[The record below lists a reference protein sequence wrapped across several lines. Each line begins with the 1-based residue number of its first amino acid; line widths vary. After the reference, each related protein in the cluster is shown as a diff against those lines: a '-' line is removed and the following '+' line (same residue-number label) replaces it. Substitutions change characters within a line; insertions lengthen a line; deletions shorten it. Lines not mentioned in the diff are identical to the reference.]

1 MGAYL
6 SGLFASDGFLPHGL
20 CLSWDPALIWLHVL
34 SDGLI
39 ALAYYSIPAAL
50 LVFAMRRQDVPFHWV
65 FLLFGAFILACG
77 TTHVLGVVTLWQP
90 VYALDG
96 LVKALTA
103 AVSVPVAA
111 TLWWLMPRAL
121 ALPGLQQ
128 LADANQ
134 ALTRQAAERDQAD
147 RQIRE
152 INASLDER
160 VRQRTAELA
169 AANEAL
175 RREVDERK
183 RAEQRAADA
192 HARLVDAIEAIPGSF
207 RLFDKDERLVI
218 ANARRWTNDTERLP
232 PLAPGARFE
241 DLVRAA
247 ADQQL
252 ARASIDRKDEWV
264 RERMAEFRRGDTT
277 AEIEWNDG
285 RWVQLLERRTS
296 DGGTVSL
303 RFDITERKRTEE
315 QLRRAQRLESV
326 GQLTGGIAHDFNN
339 LLAVIIGNLEM
350 AGEDHVAQDIKR
362 ELLSQALQAAL
373 RGAELTQRLLAFS
386 RRQPLNPRAVDIEET
401 ILSMRELLRRT
412 LGETIT
418 VDIAARERP
427 WPCLADPVQLE
438 SALLNLAINAR
449 DAMPEGGRIV
459 IETANVTLDANAVGQ
474 QGEIAPGEYTVVSVT
489 DTGTGMSEEVRR
501 HAFEPFFTTKDVGKG
516 SGLGLSMVYG
526 FVKQSGGNVTI
537 YSEPGHGT
545 TVKLYLPRARPA
557 AGAGEASASAA
568 ATTPAPST
576 SPAGTVLVVEDQD
589 EVRVLVERQF
599 TALGFTVHQAADAA
613 AALAMLEAHP
623 EIALLFTDIILPGG
637 MTGLQ
642 LAEEALRRWPALK
655 VLYTSGYTESAVA
668 QRGGLESGALLL
680 SKPYRKEELRRM
692 VRLVLQQA

>member
-1 MGAYL
+1 
-6 SGLFASDGFLPHGL
+6 
-20 CLSWDPALIWLHVL
+20 
-34 SDGLI
+34 
-39 ALAYYSIPAAL
+39 
-50 LVFAMRRQDVPFHWV
+50 
-65 FLLFGAFILACG
+65 
-77 TTHVLGVVTLWQP
+77 
-90 VYALDG
+90 
-96 LVKALTA
+96 
-103 AVSVPVAA
+103 
-111 TLWWLMPRAL
+111 
-121 ALPGLQQ
+121 
-128 LADANQ
+128 
-134 ALTRQAAERDQAD
+134 
-147 RQIRE
+147 
-152 INASLDER
+152 
-160 VRQRTAELA
+160 
-169 AANEAL
+169 
-175 RREVDERK
+175 
-183 RAEQRAADA
+183 
-192 HARLVDAIEAIPGSF
+192 
-207 RLFDKDERLVI
+207 
-218 ANARRWTNDTERLP
+218 
-232 PLAPGARFE
+232 
-241 DLVRAA
+241 VRAA

-438 SALLNLAINAR
+438 SALLNLAIKRA
-449 DAMPEGGRIV
+449 
-459 IETANVTLDANAVGQ
+459 
-474 QGEIAPGEYTVVSVT
+474 
-489 DTGTGMSEEVRR
+489 RR
-501 HAFEPFFTTKDVGKG
+501 HARRRAHRHRDRQRDARRERRRPAGRDRAGRVHR
-516 SGLGLSMVYG
+516 GLGHRHRHRHVGGGAAPRLRAVLHHQGRRQGQRTRPQHGLRLRQAVGRQRHDLQRTRPRHDGEALSA
-526 FVKQSGGNVTI
+526 T
-537 YSEPGHGT
+537 
-545 TVKLYLPRARPA
+545 RAAA

-642 LAEEALRRWPALK
+642 LAEEALRRWPRSRCSTPRAIPRAP
-655 VLYTSGYTESAVA
+655 SPSAA
-668 QRGGLESGALLL
+668 ASSRA
-680 SKPYRKEELRRM
+680 RCC
-692 VRLVLQQA
+692 